1 MKHQLSAKPC
11 PPREPRGTPRGV
23 RSMLLWAVSL
33 GAVAIPVC
41 AQVEQAPAPPAGVV
55 FQTPQAASGLQA
67 SNLLNPNV
75 SVIGWFQGE
84 AGRRHLDPGAELPPA
99 LDLKEAELG
108 FQSIVDP
115 YARADFF
122 ISVNREGVDLEEG
135 YLTWFHLPQ
144 DLAIKVGKFRAD
156 FGKFNRTHPPESAF
170 ADRPLVHERFFG
182 DEGLS
187 GAGADLSWQVPNP
200 WVVVTLNG
208 QALNTPTA
216 ADSPAFD
223 RARRRDVL
231 YVGHASAYYDL
242 TDSVNATLGG
252 SYAHGAAGQD
262 FDAVSGSSRTLT
274 TQLGGVDL
282 TFRWKNPRRAVYRSA
297 LWQTEAVWG
306 KREAPGGSSVGSVG
320 MFSHLEYQFARR
332 WRAGARYDYTQLPAD
347 RSRHE
352 QAGLAYLTFSP
363 SEFSLISLQGRQA
376 RRFDGIKETL
386 GFLKVTFNIGP
397 HGSHP
402 F

>member
-1 MKHQLSAKPC
+1 MKRHS
-11 PPREPRGTPRGV
+11 
-23 RSMLLWAVSL
+23 SWVSL
-33 GAVAIPVC
+33 ESRSSPEFPLQIRRLFFSVVLLAVAAAPAS
-41 AQVEQAPAPPAGVV
+41 AQVEQSPSQSAKLSYQPAR
-55 FQTPQAASGLQA
+55 AASGLQA
-67 SNLLNPNV
+67 SNLLNPNI

-84 AGRRHLDPGAELPPA
+84 AGRRHVDPGVELPPA

-144 DLAIKVGKFRAD
+144 DLALKVGKFRPN
-156 FGKFNRTHPPESAF
+156 FGKFNRTHAPETSF
-170 ADRPLVHERFFG
+170 ADQPLVHERFFG
-182 DEGLS
+182 AEGLS

-200 WVVVTLNG
+200 WVLVTLDG
-208 QALNTPTA
+208 EVINTPTA
-216 ADSPAFD
+216 AESPAFD
-223 RARRRDVL
+223 RARRRDLL

-242 TDSVNATLGG
+242 TDAVNVTLGG
-252 SYAHGAAGQD
+252 SYAYGGAGQEFND
-262 FDAVSGSSRTLT
+262 VTGSSRTLAS
-274 TQLGGVDL
+274 QLGGIDL
-282 TFRWKNPRRAVYRSA
+282 TFRWKNPRRAIYRSVF
-297 LWQTEAVWG
+297 WQTEVVWG
-306 KREAPGGSSVGSVG
+306 RRDAASGSTVGSVG

-347 RSRHE
+347 RSHDE
-352 QAGLAYLTFSP
+352 QAGLAYLTFTP

-376 RRFDGIKETL
+376 RRFDGTKETL
-386 GFLKVTFNIGP
+386 GFLKITFNIGP